1 MGKNNG
7 GAASHGQLQATPII
21 GQRFLDEDIPAQ
33 FRKIPTGVP
42 LPLAGLFHG
51 DKEQLAR
58 IEAKLDRVLEL
69 LQSSE
74 PRAEASGHSESEP
87 RAPALSEVEGSASGP
102 LPNGRG
108 SDTKLET

>member
-7 GAASHGQLQATPII
+7 GAAPPGQLQATPII
-21 GQRFLDEDIPAQ
+21 GQRFLEEDIPAQ
-33 FRKIPTGVP
+33 FRKIPAGVP

-58 IEAKLDRVLEL
+58 IEAKLDRLLEL
-69 LQSSE
+69 LESSE
-74 PRAEASGHSESEP
+74 QRAEAN
-87 RAPALSEVEGSASGP
+87 GP
-102 LPNGRG
+102 LAHGRG